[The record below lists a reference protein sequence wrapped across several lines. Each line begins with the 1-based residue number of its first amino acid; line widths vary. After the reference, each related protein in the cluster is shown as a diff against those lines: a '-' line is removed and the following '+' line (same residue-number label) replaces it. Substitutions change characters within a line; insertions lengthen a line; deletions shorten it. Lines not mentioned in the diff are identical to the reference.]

1 MNGTFFGLIRSGNAS
16 KQRGTVMEDA
26 GAMVAFGGIFLGIYF
41 IIKAV
46 AQFQSMRRAEQAQE
60 VEGPRDT
67 DSAGSSGVEDGSLS
81 KDNRET

>member
-1 MNGTFFGLIRSGNAS
+1 LEKNSSIQQGTI
-16 KQRGTVMEDA
+16 MEDA